1 MAPAIAPPA
10 VKATVFATTHWSD
23 KRLPPTTRSSLRA
36 ANEHQPRLTSDRGS
50 ARRTTGSI
58 DGRRRWRTQGAAGPA
73 QLTDLPPLLNTWARC
88 REALCQSKLSLP
100 PLGGTRCGG
109 EARSVHWVSGLG
121 VSPGYWGHR
130 DRRRTAS
137 LRCSAGPDFDRARR
151 PVPCDIRD
159 ASGGGSGTSC
169 PDASRYGEVHAG
181 VPKHL
186 PP

>member
-73 QLTDLPPLLNTWARC
+73 QLTDLPPRGAWHPATASVQEGGDHGACLLPNGGQILRTRWSPERSRVSVPLTLHEGDVSKGSRTDQLGLPGKTSAY
-88 REALCQSKLSLP
+88 EALHPPDIHLQRRLSISDSAWGLIP
-100 PLGGTRCGG
+100 SARAT
-109 EARSVHWVSGLG
+109 EAWV
-121 VSPGYWGHR
+121 
-130 DRRRTAS
+130 
-137 LRCSAGPDFDRARR
+137 
-151 PVPCDIRD
+151 
-159 ASGGGSGTSC
+159 
-169 PDASRYGEVHAG
+169 
-181 VPKHL
+181 
-186 PP
+186 